1 MCVCVC
7 IGGRG
12 GGRRRP
18 ADRNVRRGGRTI
30 LVDDRKVCLSVEGEG
45 VIQDSDRTEQWGTCF
60 QNCQP

>member
-7 IGGRG
+7 IGGGG

-30 LVDDRKVCLSVEGEG
+30 LVDERKVCGSVEGEG
-45 VIQDSDRTEQWGTCF
+45 
-60 QNCQP
+60 

>member
-7 IGGRG
+7 VLGVGG

-30 LVDDRKVCLSVEGEG
+30 LVEDRKVCVSVEGEG
-45 VIQDSDRTEQWGTCF
+45 
-60 QNCQP
+60 